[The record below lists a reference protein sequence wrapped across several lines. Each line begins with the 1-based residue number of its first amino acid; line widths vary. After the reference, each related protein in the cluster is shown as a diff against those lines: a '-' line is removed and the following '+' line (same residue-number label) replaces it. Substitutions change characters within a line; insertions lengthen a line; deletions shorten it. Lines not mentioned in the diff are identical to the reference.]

1 MLDTILPFATQKT
14 AEPDHDALWRDLIP
28 LLAGRARV
36 RVSRDNGRNY
46 RQRDE
51 RALDPTLPSRPA
63 AVMLHDAKTGLAKIL
78 AIDFD
83 SGVRGADQVEIDV
96 RRTQDMLSEHGMR
109 WIHDRSPSA
118 GEHLYIPISGGIT
131 TGDAVDF
138 LRLLALKCPTVDPM
152 PHMTVQHGCIR
163 MPGSAHKL
171 GGRQELVM
179 SPGMAL
185 KVASSPA
192 PRSRFDALR
201 QSLERLRPAAP
212 EPEAAG
218 SINDRGGRGEMNAV
232 VLGIA
237 RNGFQPGGKYD
248 SPSEARFAV
257 LRAATNAGFDAP
269 AIYQRM
275 NDGRWPGL
283 STLFS
288 RYRSPM
294 KELQADLNRLR
305 NKGHR
310 DGQKTV
316 VKNNTSQPKAQGGTR
331 STHSVSFYEWLKVW
345 RNASHLREHSY
356 GSSRVGLQLR
366 LVLRALGEAAS
377 KSQSPFIE
385 FGCRALAI
393 ATGLDHSTV
402 SRHLR
407 TLRAEAEPLVRLS
420 SPAHGKYADTYELV
434 VPAGLIEGS
443 AAISY
448 RAGKLH
454 ALRPVFRALGVVA
467 AFVYESL
474 EQGLKTTPEIM
485 RSTGLSRSSTQDALG
500 VLEEHHLVI
509 KVKAGWIET
518 GANLGFL
525 ADLLG
530 ATDEVEQQRN
540 IYAHQR
546 FLWVSWLN
554 TRLGVHSG
562 FAFSDQDYPF
572 EEFEPPEDSYHPPD

>member
-1 MLDTILPFATQKT
+1 MLDTILPFATQET
-14 AEPDHDALWRDLIP
+14 AGPVHNELWRDLVP

-51 RALDPTLPSRPA
+51 RILDATLPSRPA
-63 AVMLHDAKTGLAKIL
+63 AVMLHDATTGLAKIL

-83 SGVRGADQVEIDV
+83 SGTRGVDQVEIDV
-96 RRTQDMLSEHGMR
+96 RRTQAMLSEHGIR

-118 GEHLYIPISGGIT
+118 GEHLYVPISGGIT

-138 LRLLALKCPTVDPM
+138 LRLLAFRCPTVDPM

-163 MPGSAHKL
+163 MPGSPHKL
-171 GGRQELVM
+171 GGRQELLM
-179 SPGMAL
+179 SPKMAL
-185 KVASSPA
+185 TVANSPA
-192 PRSRFDALR
+192 PRPLFDALHR
-201 QSLERLRPAAP
+201 SLEHLRPATP
-212 EPEAAG
+212 EPEPVG
-218 SINDRGGRGEMNAV
+218 SVNDRDGQSEMNA
-232 VLGIA
+232 GILTVA

-257 LRAATNAGFDAP
+257 LRAATNAGFDTP

-283 STLFS
+283 NTLFS
-288 RYRSPM
+288 RYRSPL
-294 KELQADLNRLR
+294 KELQADLNRLQS
-305 NKGHR
+305 KGHR
-310 DGQKTV
+310 GGHNTV

-331 STHSVSFYEWLKVW
+331 SVRSVGFYEWLKIW
-345 RNASHLREHSY
+345 RNASHARELTY
-356 GSSRVGLQLR
+356 GPSRVGLQLR

-377 KSQSPFIE
+377 KSQSSFIE

-407 TLRAEAEPLVRLS
+407 RLRAEAEPLVRLS

-434 VPAGLIEGS
+434 VPEGLVNGS
-443 AAISY
+443 LAISY
-448 RAGKLH
+448 RVGKLH

-467 AFVYESL
+467 AFVYEAL
-474 EQGLKTTPEIM
+474 EQGMKTAPEIM
-485 RSTGLSRSSTQDALG
+485 RSTGLSRSATQDALA
-500 VLEEHHLVI
+500 VLEGHHLA
-509 KVKAGWIET
+509 VKAREGWIET
-518 GANLGFL
+518 GANLRFL

-530 ATDEVEQQRN
+530 ATDDVEQQRN
-540 IYAHQR
+540 IYAQQR

-554 TRLGVHSG
+554 TRLVTHSG
-562 FAFSDQDYPF
+562 FAYPDQDYPF
-572 EEFEPPEDSYHPPD
+572 DEFEPSEDTYPPPG